1 MENNI
6 WILNENDL
14 EKLLNRKGCKY
25 VTVKTICKK
34 CNETFYSNPKR
45 LSFSGFFCKSCKISQ
60 TKKNKPEETKK
71 EIQEKRKQTCLQK
84 YGVDSVSKVKDF
96 KLQPKIE
103 KTIKEKISLGTPVSQ
118 DLENLKITKWE
129 KRTEDQRKDI
139 LEKRKTTNLKKYGNE
154 FAQRTETVKQHYI
167 ENSLKKWGTKTPSI
181 VPEIRQ
187 KRENTCKA
195 RYGTKHS
202 TGHYQFEGE
211 VFDSSWELALW
222 IYAKDHNLEI
232 EREPILIDYEFN
244 GNKHTYYP
252 DFRFEG
258 KLIEL
263 KGEQFFD
270 KSGKMI
276 NPFDHSQN
284 ALTETK
290 HQAGLQN
297 GVQFWRYNEI
307 KPYLEY
313 LQNNYPKNY
322 LQTFLKLRK

>member
-1 MENNI
+1 MENDI

-25 VTVKTICKK
+25 VTVKTICKN
-34 CNETFYSNPKR
+34 CNEAFYSNPKR

-60 TKKNKPEETKK
+60 TKKNKSEETKK

-139 LEKRKTTNLKKYGNE
+139 LEKRKTTNLEKYGNE

-167 ENSLKKWGTKTPSI
+167 ENSLEKWGTKSPSV

-284 ALTETK
+284 ALTEAK

-297 GVQFWRYNEI
+297 SVQFWRYNEI

-313 LQNNYPKNY
+313 IQNNYPKNY